1 MPSPSS
7 SPTLNADGIAVEAL
21 AGQLA
26 NDDELKIQ
34 LSHRLHKE
42 VAGGMVAC
50 TSLSEMLRHSL
61 GQAEAASPA
70 AKLHSELDS
79 ALRQTLGVVRDI
91 TEGLY
96 PPVLKVFGFHA
107 ALQQLVRSF
116 TEAFGGSIM
125 LQLNGNEPAFEL
137 GSRLNL
143 FRLVETMLHI
153 VIEHSNASWL
163 EITCQCGEHECE
175 VSIEHDGGSSVWSAP
190 DTSSQVMQIEAR
202 CGLLQARFEVSASG
216 HADRTRC
223 TLLAPLPSADQLGA
237 GALKLL

>member
-1 MPSPSS
+1 MSSLSS
-7 SPTLNADGIAVEAL
+7 SPTLTADDIAMETL

-26 NDDELKIQ
+26 IDDELKIQ
-34 LSHRLHKE
+34 LSQRLHKE
-42 VAGGMVAC
+42 VAGGIVAC
-50 TSLSEMLRHSL
+50 TSLSELLRHSL
-61 GQAEAASPA
+61 GQSEATSPA

-125 LQLNGNEPAFEL
+125 LQLNGNELAFEL

-143 FRLVETMLHI
+143 FRLVETMLHV
-153 VIEHSNASWL
+153 VIDHSDASWL
-163 EITCQCGEHECE
+163 EITCQCSEHECE
-175 VSIEHDGGSSVWSAP
+175 VSIDHDGGSGVWSAP
-190 DTSSQVMQIEAR
+190 DTASQMVQIEAR
-202 CGLLQARFEVSASG
+202 CGLLQARFEVSSAG

-223 TLLAPLPSADQLGA
+223 TLLAPFPCAGQLGA
-237 GALKLL
+237 AALKLL